1 MKTPSNSSTKECAVY
16 NSEALVI
23 AVGARDAEVRAELP
37 EPIVGQQAASPGAWV
52 ILSPNAR
59 HEVTSDGDRSRLSD
73 LVAAGADRFLLLAVD
88 APVSPCLP
96 ANDGGQCRP
105 SETDRRRRGRRSRAR
120 GAGCR
125 AQGHP
130 LMPVPRHLAIV
141 VCNCGKRWG
150 RVDRAQACEEMEATE
165 HAILASS
172 VPLMVRH
179 WQLGHRFTL
188 GENAPR
194 EFLDTIARAAAR
206 AAGDGGEGDAGEPG
220 RLRLTAV
227 ED

>member
-1 MKTPSNSSTKECAVY
+1 MTVDTFPTRPVEWLRKGKRRDQLGEAS
-16 NSEALVI
+16 SEAMTGLPI
-23 AVGARDAEVRAELP
+23 GTWGPAAPRDPSDLRRCRLLLEAVPEWRHRLDEMHDKGGGWSEILPLWEVALHDDGRRVPRLAGRERRLP
-37 EPIVGQQAASPGAWV
+37 EDLRVD
-52 ILSPNAR
+52 
-59 HEVTSDGDRSRLSD
+59 EV
-73 LVAAGADRFLLLAVD
+73 A
-88 APVSPCLP
+88 
-96 ANDGGQCRP
+96 
-105 SETDRRRRGRRSRAR
+105 
-120 GAGCR
+120 
-125 AQGHP
+125 

-150 RVDRAQACEEMEATE
+150 READRAQAGEELEATE

-206 AAGDGGEGDAGEPG
+206 AAGDGGEAGVAPAPRGLLGPG
-220 RLRLTAV
+220 SRDEGRAPSRSC
-227 ED
+227 